1 MNKFKLRKYRVLGM
15 LPGNI
20 GRRHR
25 KKYLAYGSEL
35 HFAAAAH
42 DTAGMVSIDL
52 GANVGDYTRQ
62 LARTASRV
70 IAFEPDPWSVA
81 QLREHTKSL
90 PNVTIEEAA
99 ASVEDGEI
107 ALMRHVDFD
116 GDPSL
121 NSLSS
126 TIVAEKDNMPVT
138 ASHVVRQV
146 DFIRYLR
153 DLDTD
158 IGVLKIDIEGAEVP
172 LLEALFDAPDLLRRI
187 RYIFAETHEK
197 KIPGHAERVAVL
209 QEFAEGC
216 RAPRINLYWH

>member
-1 MNKFKLRKYRVLGM
+1 MNTFKLRKYRVFSM
-15 LPGNI
+15 LPGNV
-20 GRRHR
+20 GKRYR

-35 HFAAAAH
+35 HFAAAAQ
-42 DTAGMVSIDL
+42 DTSGLLSIDL

-81 QLREHTKSL
+81 QLRAHTKSL
-90 PNVTIEEAA
+90 GNVTIEEAA

-107 ALMRHVDFD
+107 TLMRHVDFD

-138 ASHVVRQV
+138 ASDKVRQV

-153 DLDTD
+153 DLDED

-172 LLEALFDAPDLLRRI
+172 LLEALFEAPDLLRRI

-197 KIPGHAERVAVL
+197 KIAGHVDRVRTL
-209 QEFAEGC
+209 QEFAERC
-216 RAPRINLYWH
+216 SSPHINLYWH